1 MVGFKYDNAKN
12 FDHQQLF
19 DILSS
24 IKGRFLLSYD
34 DCPMARELYKDY
46 KIESVIGKGTF
57 ATVRRGKNRCTGEK
71 VAIKILSKEKM
82 APDDVAG
89 L

>member
-1 MVGFKYDNAKN
+1 MGGEETDR
-12 FDHQQLF
+12 Q
-19 DILSS
+19 
-24 IKGRFLLSYD
+24 IK
-34 DCPMARELYKDY
+34 KDY

-57 ATVRRGKNRCTGEK
+57 ATVRRGKNRETGEK
-71 VAIKILSKEKM
+71 VAIKILSKQKM

>member
-1 MVGFKYDNAKN
+1 MVEKKDELLGGEETDR
-12 FDHQQLF
+12 Q
-19 DILSS
+19 
-24 IKGRFLLSYD
+24 IK
-34 DCPMARELYKDY
+34 KDY

>member
-1 MVGFKYDNAKN
+1 MVEKKDELLGGEETDR
-12 FDHQQLF
+12 Q
-19 DILSS
+19 
-24 IKGRFLLSYD
+24 IK
-34 DCPMARELYKDY
+34 KDY

-71 VAIKILSKEKM
+71 VAMKVLYKEKM